1 MAGATSLENVLASLH
16 GAAWSGRVYRVM
28 LNDYPPDRENT
39 QGARWNPPDV
49 AAIYACFE
57 PAVCI
62 AEIEYNLARQPRPVR
77 RDLRKTLYEIEVTL
91 AAVVDLTPLLP
102 QLERIGI
109 GASQIFADDMKTSQ
123 EIGRLITW
131 FGFDG
136 LIVPSARYEGKN
148 LVIYPARTNESYTFA
163 TISQNAL

>member
-1 MAGATSLENVLASLH
+1 MVGTTSLENALASLQSI
-16 GAAWSGRVYRVM
+16 AWSGRVFRVM

-49 AAIYACFE
+49 AAIYTCFE

-62 AEIEYNLARQPRPVR
+62 AEIEYSLARQPRPVK
-77 RDLRKTLYEIEVTL
+77 RDLRRTLYEIEVTL
-91 AAVVDLTPLLP
+91 AAVVDLAPLLP
-102 QLERIGI
+102 QLDTVGI
-109 GASQIFADDMKTSQ
+109 GTAHLFTDDMKTSQ
-123 EIGRLITW
+123 EVGRLVTW

-163 TISQNAL
+163 TISQKVL

>member
-1 MAGATSLENVLASLH
+1 MAGATSLENALASLQ

-49 AAIYACFE
+49 AAIYTCFE
-57 PAVCI
+57 PTVCI

-102 QLERIGI
+102 HLDRIGI

-136 LIVPSARYEGKN
+136 LIVPSARYEGRN
-148 LVIYPARTNESYTFA
+148 LVIYPARTNENYAFE
-163 TISQNAL
+163 TISHKVL

>member
-1 MAGATSLENVLASLH
+1 MAGATSLENALASLQSI
-16 GAAWSGRVYRVM
+16 AWSGRVFRVM

-62 AEIEYNLARQPRPVR
+62 AEIEYSLARQPRPVK

-91 AAVVDLTPLLP
+91 AAVVDLAPLLP
-102 QLERIGI
+102 QLDKIGI
-109 GASQIFADDMKTSQ
+109 GTAHLFADDMKTSQ
-123 EIGRLITW
+123 EVGRLVTW

-136 LIVPSARYEGKN
+136 LIVPSARHGGKN
-148 LVIYPARTNESYTFA
+148 LVIYPGRTNETYSFT
-163 TISQNAL
+163 TINYKPL

>member
-1 MAGATSLENVLASLH
+1 MAGATSLENALASLQSS
-16 GAAWSGRVYRVM
+16 AWSGRVYRVM

-49 AAIYACFE
+49 AAIYTCFE

-62 AEIEYNLARQPRPVR
+62 AEIEYSLARQPRPVK

-102 QLERIGI
+102 HLDRIGI
-109 GASQIFADDMKTSQ
+109 GSAQLFADNMKTSQ

-131 FGFDG
+131 FGFDA
-136 LIVPSARYEGKN
+136 LIAPSARYEGRN
-148 LVIYPARTNESYTFA
+148 LVIYPGRTNESHSF
-163 TISQNAL
+163 TIVNQETL

>member
-1 MAGATSLENVLASLH
+1 MAGATSLENALASLQSIS
-16 GAAWSGRVYRVM
+16 WSGRVFRVM

-49 AAIYACFE
+49 AAIYTCFE

-62 AEIEYNLARQPRPVR
+62 AEIEYSLARQPRPVK

-91 AAVVDLTPLLP
+91 AAVVDLGPLLP
-102 QLERIGI
+102 QLDEIGI
-109 GASQIFADDMKTSQ
+109 GPAHLFADDMKTSQ
-123 EIGRLITW
+123 EVGRLVTW

-136 LIVPSARYEGKN
+136 LIVPSARHGGKN
-148 LVIYPARTNESYTFA
+148 LVIYPGRTNETYSFT
-163 TISQNAL
+163 TINYKPL